1 MTKCTTPWHAN
12 QVSAAI
18 GNTTSWCSSPNAM
31 VMTRKESPPIGTVS
45 AMPLQHAAGHHPSA
59 HRHVVQRKGERA
71 KSGVKDPEQGLP
83 PRRLIV
89 FLVCLQCPRHTVMP
103 IFNG

>member
-31 VMTRKESPPIGTVS
+31 VMTRKEVRRSARSAPCLAARCQSLPP
-45 AMPLQHAAGHHPSA
+45 A

-71 KSGVKDPEQGLP
+71 KSSVKDPEQGRP

-89 FLVCLQCPRHTVMP
+89 FLVCLQCLRHTVMP
-103 IFNG
+103 IFDG